1 MSGKVQV
8 RVERK
13 LLEQAREEYPEYEG
27 VSDTDLVD
35 ILLRKQLK
43 GGNT

>member
-1 MSGKVQV
+1 VQV
-8 RVERK
+8 RVEKK
-13 LLEQAREEYPEYEG
+13 LLEQAREEYPEYKG

-43 GGNT
+43 GEER